1 MHVCQE
7 DIKQRT
13 LFWGWGLLAN
23 RKSINFL
30 SQERT
35 THYANAC
42 MYSFD
47 TLTSHNHERCP
58 TRKKSNC
65 QSTHSNI

>member
-13 LFWGWGLLAN
+13 LFWGWSLLAN

-35 THYANAC
+35 TRYANAC
-42 MYSFD
+42 MY
-47 TLTSHNHERCP
+47 
-58 TRKKSNC
+58 
-65 QSTHSNI
+65 

>member
-13 LFWGWGLLAN
+13 LLWGWSLLAN

-35 THYANAC
+35 TCYANVC
-42 MYSFD
+42 MY
-47 TLTSHNHERCP
+47 
-58 TRKKSNC
+58 
-65 QSTHSNI
+65 